1 MKTPDKVREECKT
14 LFIDSICELSEY
26 EDGMEVFKE
35 SLYYAITSLSSWH
48 LSELA
53 RLKGM
58 KTIADDLL

>member
-1 MKTPDKVREECKT
+1 MKTP
-14 LFIDSICELSEY
+14 ELSEY